1 MRKDYSITIF
11 SRQKGKTFS
20 FNLDRR
26 FIYVP
31 MLIFIFLVISCVLLG
46 QAYFQ
51 QREERQRLEGRV
63 ALLEKLMDKFEER
76 ADRRGGE
83 ISSGGAAKATAQPTV
98 EVAIV
103 QEEEEK
109 KEEVP
114 EPPVPEIRV
123 GSNAE
128 VDPRPIAR
136 IDEAK
141 VSSLEEDRDGF
152 RFGFKLVNLID
163 EPIEGNVAI
172 IVELRSPHQP
182 RFVSFPSMKLNDGM
196 PVKLRK
202 SVGYSIR
209 YFKEISGKFY
219 FPFSYSESFRVL
231 IYDQDEE
238 LVLDSTFLAENVAVH
253 GLQSEESAPPLYS
266 SDPSELSE
274 PSEPSEPSEI
284 SDPSDLSEPSGPSD
298 PSLSS

>member
-1 MRKDYSITIF
+1 MRKDYSVTVF
-11 SRQKGKTFS
+11 SRHKGKTLT

-31 MLIFIFLVISCVLLG
+31 LAILIVLVVSCVLFG
-46 QAYFQ
+46 QFYFQ
-51 QREERQRLEGRV
+51 EREERQRLEGRV
-63 ALLEKLMDKFEER
+63 GLLEQLVDKVEER
-76 ADRRGGE
+76 TERQGGE
-83 ISSGGAAKATAQPTV
+83 ASSKGVAKPEAQPTIELALV
-98 EVAIV
+98 PKEK
-103 QEEEEK
+103 EK
-109 KEEVP
+109 KP
-114 EPPVPEIRV
+114 EPPVPGIQV
-123 GSNAE
+123 GRNAE
-128 VDPRPIAR
+128 VDPRPMVR
-136 IDEAK
+136 IDEAT
-141 VSSLEEDRDGF
+141 VSSLEEAREGF
-152 RFGFKLVNLID
+152 RFAFKLVNLIG
-163 EPIEGNVAI
+163 EPLAGNVAI
-172 IVELRSPHQP
+172 IASLRPPHQP
-182 RFVSFPSMKLNDGM
+182 RFVSFPSMKLTDGM

-202 SVGYSIR
+202 SVRYNIR
-209 YFKEISGKFY
+209 YFKEVTGKFY

-274 PSEPSEPSEI
+274 PSEPSEI